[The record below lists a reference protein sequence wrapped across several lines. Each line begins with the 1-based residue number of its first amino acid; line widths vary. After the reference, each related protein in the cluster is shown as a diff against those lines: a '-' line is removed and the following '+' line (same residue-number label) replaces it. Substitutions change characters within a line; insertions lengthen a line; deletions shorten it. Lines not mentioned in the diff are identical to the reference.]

1 MTYFLGRDLHAAITT
16 EHKLLGVSV
25 VAGSGNAYVD
35 NVKIAEVSSINES
48 TDIATMTGAHGL
60 SDGDPVN
67 ITGDAAA
74 HHMGLTAGTTYFVNA
89 QSSTTLSFHAT
100 YADALADSSKE
111 ALTNSNAATTN
122 VTRELTGANTSGTLI
137 KNRQWPQYDGTGQID
152 TIVGDTTTAEGIEQS
167 TAADLNT
174 ITDLVGVDVTIGTTD
189 EDVSYFGQRSSLKSE
204 IKNEVTITFTR
215 KKDGPKYEILYNKAR
230 CGVLGYTTSAKT
242 ILDVDGATPLAS
254 STLPALN
261 TVELNNTEAAKE
273 QPSRNFGYRI
283 HLMLKTGEEVLS
295 FQNCCMTNYS
305 VSLNPDGITE
315 ETIEFYGYMKPQ
327 VTAAAI
333 GYITATAESEL

>member
-16 EHKLLGVSV
+16 EHKLLGISV
-25 VAGSGNAYVD
+25 VAGSGNAYAD
-35 NVKIAEVSSINES
+35 NVKIAEVSSINAS
-48 TDIATMTGAHGL
+48 TDIATTAAHGL

-89 QSSTTLSFHAT
+89 PSTTTLSFHAT
-100 YADALADSSKE
+100 YADAIAGSSKLG
-111 ALTNSNAATTN
+111 LTDSNASTTN
-122 VTRELTGANTSGTLI
+122 ITRELTGANTSGTLI

-152 TIVGDTTTAEGIEQS
+152 TIVGDSTTAEGIEQL

-174 ITDLVGVDVTIGTTD
+174 ITDLTGVDVSLGTVD
-189 EDVSYFGQRSSLKSE
+189 EDVSYFGQKTALKSE

-230 CGVLGYTTSAKT
+230 CGVLAYTTSAKT
-242 ILDVDGATPLAS
+242 LLDFDGTTPLAS
-254 STLPALN
+254 STLPAAN
-261 TVELNNTEAAKE
+261 TVDVNNTEAAKE

-283 HLMLKTGEEVLS
+283 HLMLKTSGEVLS
-295 FQNCCMTNYS
+295 FQNCCMTGYS
-305 VSLNPDGITE
+305 VSLNPDGIQE

-333 GYITATAESEL
+333 GYITATAASEL

>member
-1 MTYFLGRDLHAAITT
+1 MAYFLGRDVHAAITT

-25 VAGSGNAYVD
+25 VAESGNAYAD

-48 TDIATMTGAHGL
+48 TDIATTAAHGL

-67 ITGDAAA
+67 ITGDSAA

-89 QSSTTLSFHAT
+89 PSTTTLSFHAT
-100 YADALADSSKE
+100 YADAIAGSSKE
-111 ALTNSNAATTN
+111 ALTDSNASTTN
-122 VTRELTGANTSGTLI
+122 ITRELTGANTSGTLI

-152 TIVGDTTTAEGIEQS
+152 TIVGDSTTAEGIEQS

-174 ITDLVGVDVTIGTTD
+174 ITDLVGIDVTLGKVD
-189 EDVSYFGQRSSLKSE
+189 EDVAYFGQKTALKSE
-204 IKNEVTITFTR
+204 IKNEVTVTFTR
-215 KKDGPKYEILYNKAR
+215 KKSDPKYEILFNKAR
-230 CGVLGYTTSAKT
+230 CGVLGYTTSGKT

-254 STLPALN
+254 STLPAAN
-261 TVELNNTEAAKE
+261 TIDVNNSDAAKE
-273 QPSRNFGYRI
+273 QPSRNFGYRV
-283 HLMLKTGEEVLS
+283 HLMLKTGAEVMS
-295 FQNCCMTNYS
+295 FQNCCITGYS
-305 VSLNPDGITE
+305 VSLNADGIQE
-315 ETIEFYGYMKPQ
+315 ETIELYGYIKPQ